1 MMERINSLMGNIGMG
16 FLGLWNRRKLLLPLL
31 FLATVVS
38 WAFYI
43 ELFTLLTFN
52 LAVTFTVLFFTILLL
67 GTVVVDGI
75 EAGFI
80 PLEKVPR
87 VVIGSLVAIGTVLL
101 VLIYL
106 ALMLARVAPPLPLSF
121 MFAILYAME
130 VAPLV
135 SLAIVIPPV
144 IGYFLCREKWRRLR
158 TRVPFWGAYFGLL
171 AALLCAYPILRYP
184 ELWFYWGMKIFATS
198 GVLLVLS
205 LLLLAFPR
213 EGTAKAVGLALPL
226 VGFISWFT
234 CFGGMTLGSV
244 LAILG
249 GACAFSW
256 APRLGREASL
266 SRSPPEQ
273 ESPPHDVDRGT
284 KEGLGE
290 TVSKIVALFSDT
302 GVETPREGSSRL
314 MERRGESRGG
324 GE

>member
-1 MMERINSLMGNIGMG
+1 MMERVSSLMGNIGMG
-16 FLGLWNRRKLLLPLL
+16 FLGLWNKRKLLLPLL
-31 FLATVVS
+31 FLVTVVS
-38 WAFYI
+38 WAFYM
-43 ELFTLLTFN
+43 ELFTFLTFS
-52 LAVTFTVLFFTILLL
+52 LAVTSTVLLFTVLLL

-87 VVIGSLVAIGTVLL
+87 VVTGSLVAIGTVLS

-144 IGYFLCREKWRRLR
+144 IGYFLCRGRWRRLR
-158 TRVPFWGAYFGLL
+158 MRVPFWGAYVGFL

-205 LLLLAFPR
+205 LMLLAFPK
-213 EGTAKAVGLALPL
+213 EGTAKAVGLTLPL

-256 APRLGREASL
+256 VPRPGQEGFL
-266 SRSPPEQ
+266 EQ
-273 ESPPHDVDRGT
+273 ESSPTEAGRGT
-284 KEGLGE
+284 KEDVGE
-290 TVSKIVALFSDT
+290 TVNKIVALLSDT
-302 GVETPREGSSRL
+302 GVETTREWSSRL
-314 MERRGESRGG
+314 MERGGESRGG